1 MQAGTG
7 ARAPR
12 IPMQDR
18 GGTAGGGAV
27 LLTHIQ
33 VEQSRTRLEN
43 TNSFAHVDDNK
54 AM

>member
-1 MQAGTG
+1 MQGGMG
-7 ARAPR
+7 ARAHR

-18 GGTAGGGAV
+18 GGTAGGEAV

-33 VEQSRTRLEN
+33 VEQSRTCLEN
-43 TNSFAHVDDNK
+43 TNNFAHVDDNK